1 MVSDYIGRGLPTKTT
16 NNNEMYNE
24 VVNQEDFE
32 YMEET
37 GANKSKNNETFQI
50 DWIIIYEL
58 QIVYFTYNTYN

>member
-1 MVSDYIGRGLPTKTT
+1 MVSYYIGRGLPTKTT

-37 GANKSKNNETFQI
+37 GANKSKNNEAFQI

-58 QIVYFTYNTYN
+58 QIVYFTYNIHN

>member
-1 MVSDYIGRGLPTKTT
+1 MVSYYIGRGLPTKTT

-58 QIVYFTYNTYN
+58 QIVYFTYNIYN

>member
-1 MVSDYIGRGLPTKTT
+1 
-16 NNNEMYNE
+16 MYNE

>member
-1 MVSDYIGRGLPTKTT
+1 MVSYYIGRGLPTKTT

-37 GANKSKNNETFQI
+37 GANKSKNNETKRI
-50 DWIIIYEL
+50 KRMKTRKVL
-58 QIVYFTYNTYN
+58 VS

>member
-1 MVSDYIGRGLPTKTT
+1 MVSYYIGRGLPTKTT

-37 GANKSKNNETFQI
+37 GANKSKNNEAFQI
-50 DWIIIYEL
+50 DRIIIYEL
-58 QIVYFTYNTYN
+58 QIVYFTYNIYN